1 MSYIIAVASGKGG
14 VGKTL
19 VTAALAVSLA
29 KKGYTVLAADADMGL
44 RDLDLLFGVQ
54 DEVLYDAVDVM
65 KQRCKAEDAIIP
77 VMPHLDFLAASQK
90 HTWEKV
96 DAPTF
101 QYTLES
107 LAPDYDYILIDCP
120 PGRGKAY
127 KYAVAIA
134 DKILFV
140 VEPSWSSIRDASRV
154 MQFCNKHKQFHY
166 AVLLNNF
173 YGHSDG
179 FVSADE
185 ALESLPAEHV
195 AGILPHDR
203 AINRLAQEGDMIH
216 MDEGLPFYQAM
227 ERTTAYLTENEP
239 VPVAELIAGL
249 PHEEKAMPAAG
260 EGKTG
265 EIAIC
270 GESTGVDEAIPAG
283 AVEELAK
290 AAAHVIP
297 GCRNMVD
304 GLETV
309 PQEQEDG
316 ASENGGPGIETI
328 SDKNQPVPSP
338 MRISLKQ
345 RRSQSRMWRQYR
357 R

>member
-19 VTAALAVSLA
+19 VTATLAVSLA
-29 KKGYTVLAADADMGL
+29 KKGYSVLAADADMGL

-65 KQRCKAEDAIIP
+65 KQRCTAGEAIIP
-77 VMPHLDFLAASQK
+77 VMPQLDFLAASQK

-120 PGRGKAY
+120 PGRGRAY
-127 KYAVAIA
+127 KDAVAIA
-134 DKILFV
+134 DEIFFV

-166 AVLLNNF
+166 AALLNNF
-173 YGHSDG
+173 YEHADG
-179 FVSADE
+179 FVPVDE

-195 AGILPHDR
+195 AGVLPHDSTV
-203 AINRLAQEGDMIH
+203 NRLAQEGYITH
-216 MDEGLPFYQAM
+216 LDEGNPFYQAM
-227 ERTTAYLTENEP
+227 VQTVAYLTEH
-239 VPVAELIAGL
+239 VPVSIPDLMKCL
-249 PHEEKAMPAAG
+249 PLEERPGHVSADRDLKEEQACETNAA
-260 EGKTG
+260 
-265 EIAIC
+265 A
-270 GESTGVDEAIPAG
+270 DETVPAG

-297 GCRNMVD
+297 GCMESTD
-304 GLETV
+304 EPETIV
-309 PQEQEDG
+309 PEPADAIAEDG
-316 ASENGGPGIETI
+316 GSSTEPGRD
-328 SDKNQPVPSP
+328 SLSVPAV
-338 MRISLKQ
+338 MRVSLKQ

>member
-19 VTAALAVSLA
+19 VTATLAVSLA
-29 KKGYTVLAADADMGL
+29 KKGYSVLAADADMGL

-65 KQRCKAEDAIIP
+65 KQRCTAEEAIIP
-77 VMPHLDFLAASQK
+77 VMPQLDFLAASQK

-120 PGRGKAY
+120 PGRGRAY
-127 KYAVAIA
+127 KDAVAIA
-134 DKILFV
+134 DEILFV

-166 AVLLNNF
+166 AALLNNF
-173 YGHSDG
+173 YDSADG
-179 FVSADE
+179 FVPVKE

-195 AGILPHDR
+195 AGVLPHDSTV
-203 AINRLAQEGDMIH
+203 NRLAQEGYIVH
-216 MDEGLPFYQAM
+216 LDEKIPFYQAM
-227 ERTTAYLTENEP
+227 EQTIAYLTGH
-239 VPVAELIAGL
+239 VPVSIPDLVKFL
-249 PHEEKAMPAAG
+249 PLEEQPAHVSKGTEEKRTCETNAA
-260 EGKTG
+260 
-265 EIAIC
+265 A
-270 GESTGVDEAIPAG
+270 DEAIPAG
-283 AVEELAK
+283 AMEELVK

-297 GCRNMVD
+297 GSM
-304 GLETV
+304 ETTDEPEAIV
-309 PQEQEDG
+309 QEQAD
-316 ASENGGPGIETI
+316 AMAENVGSSTEPG
-328 SDKNQPVPSP
+328 SDSQSVSSL
-338 MRISLKQ
+338 MRVSLKQ
-345 RRSQSRMWRQYR
+345 RRNQSRMWRQYR

>member
-19 VTAALAVSLA
+19 VTATLAVSLA
-29 KKGYTVLAADADMGL
+29 KKGYSVLAADADMGL

-65 KQRCKAEDAIIP
+65 KQRCTAEEAIIP
-77 VMPHLDFLAASQK
+77 VMPQLDFLAASQK

-120 PGRGKAY
+120 PGRGRAY
-127 KYAVAIA
+127 KDAVAIA
-134 DKILFV
+134 DEIFFV

-166 AVLLNNF
+166 AALLNNF
-173 YGHSDG
+173 YGHADG
-179 FVSADE
+179 FVPVDE

-195 AGILPHDR
+195 AGVLPHDSTV
-203 AINRLAQEGDMIH
+203 NRLAQEGDIVH
-216 MDEGLPFYQAM
+216 MDEGIPFYRAM
-227 ERTTAYLTENEP
+227 EQTVAYLTGH
-239 VPVAELIAGL
+239 VPVSIPDLMRCL
-249 PHEEKAMPAAG
+249 PLEEQTGPMAADG
-260 EGKTG
+260 ERKEEQRRETNV
-265 EIAIC
+265 AA
-270 GESTGVDEAIPAG
+270 DEAVPAG
-283 AVEELAK
+283 AMEELVK

-297 GCRNMVD
+297 GCEEN
-304 GLETV
+304 GEKAETIV
-309 PQEQEDG
+309 QEQADVMAEDG
-316 ASENGGPGIETI
+316 DSSIEPC
-328 SDKNQPVPSP
+328 SGSQPVPAV
-338 MRISLKQ
+338 MRVSLKQ